1 MITREQIKKTLDE
14 IYDAEYGD
22 GDGESTLA
30 DGITFWLQN
39 GEYPFDVIETIID
52 AVHELSGRPRN
63 ALGWYAEPLRDEFS
77 YTGEVAF
84 VLVDAESGCCLTM
97 HRPDC
102 PSGYTSISVALPVT
116 TEEEAVDAVAY
127 FLRLLGVAV
136 EERPLQ
142 EVMCDDHAQTDQAS
156 AG

>member
-1 MITREQIKKTLDE
+1 MITREQIRKTLDA

-22 GDGESTLA
+22 GETPLRLA
-30 DGITFWLQN
+30 DGIDFWLQN

-116 TEEEAVDAVAY
+116 TEEEAINAVSY
-127 FLRLLGVAV
+127 FLRLLSIPV
-136 EERPLQ
+136 EEHVL
-142 EVMCDDHAQTDQAS
+142 ESAS
-156 AG
+156 

>member
-30 DGITFWLQN
+30 DGISFWLQN
-39 GEYPFDVIETIID
+39 GEYPFDVIETIVD
-52 AVHELSGRPRN
+52 AVHELSGKPRN

-77 YTGEVAF
+77 YTGEIAF
-84 VLVDAESGCCLTM
+84 VLVDAESGRCLTL
-97 HRPDC
+97 HRADR

-116 TEEEAVDAVAY
+116 TEEEAIDAVAY
-127 FLRLLGVAV
+127 FLQLLGVPV
-136 EERPLQ
+136 
-142 EVMCDDHAQTDQAS
+142 AS
-156 AG
+156 SPAPTNTS

>member
-22 GDGESTLA
+22 GDGELTLA

-52 AVHELSGRPRN
+52 AVYALADKPRS
-63 ALGWYAEPLRDEFS
+63 ALGWYAQPLRDEFS

-84 VLVDAESGCCLTM
+84 VLVDAESGRCLTM
-97 HRPDC
+97 HRPDR
-102 PSGYTSISVALPVT
+102 SDAETSISVALPIT
-116 TEEEAVDAVAY
+116 TEEEAIDAVAY
-127 FLRLLGVAV
+127 FLQLLGVPV
-136 EERPLQ
+136 KER
-142 EVMCDDHAQTDQAS
+142 AS
-156 AG
+156 KSTSQ

>member
-1 MITREQIKKTLDE
+1 MVTREQIKKTLDE

-39 GEYPFDVIETIID
+39 GEYPFDVVETIID
-52 AVHELSGRPRN
+52 AVYELSGKPRN

-77 YTGEVAF
+77 YTGEIAF
-84 VLVDAESGCCLTM
+84 VLVDAESGRCLTL
-97 HRPDC
+97 HRADR

-116 TEEEAVDAVAY
+116 TEEEAIDAVAY
-127 FLRLLGVAV
+127 FLQLLGVQV
-136 EERPLQ
+136 
-142 EVMCDDHAQTDQAS
+142 AS
-156 AG
+156 SPAPTNAS

>member
-30 DGITFWLQN
+30 DGISFWLQN
-39 GEYPFDVIETIID
+39 GEYPFDVIETIVD
-52 AVHELSGRPRN
+52 AVHELSGKPRN

-84 VLVDAESGCCLTM
+84 VLVDAESGRCLTM
-97 HRPDC
+97 HRSDC

-116 TEEEAVDAVAY
+116 TEEEAIDAVAY
-127 FLRLLGVAV
+127 FLQLLGVQV
-136 EERPLQ
+136 
-142 EVMCDDHAQTDQAS
+142 AS
-156 AG
+156 SPAPTNAS

>member
-1 MITREQIKKTLDE
+1 MITREQIKKTMDG

-22 GDGESTLA
+22 GDGELTLA

-52 AVHELSGRPRN
+52 AVYELSGKPRN
-63 ALGWYAEPLRDEFS
+63 ALGWYAQPLRDEWS

-84 VLVDAESGCCLTM
+84 VLVDAESGRCLTM
-97 HRPDC
+97 RRFDRPETEAC
-102 PSGYTSISVALPVT
+102 ISVALPVT

-127 FLRLLGVAV
+127 FLRLLGVPV
-136 EERPLQ
+136 EKSEEATP
-142 EVMCDDHAQTDQAS
+142 
-156 AG
+156 

>member
-52 AVHELSGRPRN
+52 AVHELLGRPRN

-77 YTGEVAF
+77 YTGEIAF
-84 VLVDAESGCCLTM
+84 VLADAESGRCLTL
-97 HRPDC
+97 HRADR

-127 FLRLLGVAV
+127 FLQLLGVQV
-136 EERPLQ
+136 
-142 EVMCDDHAQTDQAS
+142 AS
-156 AG
+156 SPAPTNTS